1 MPASISQIFIS
12 EMLKNKIG
20 FQGLTFT
27 DIPYLQTLV
36 AKKRGGEIETLAFEV
51 GNDVLIAPQNL
62 SAAVKKIR
70 KLIKKNPVLLTRL
83 NASVKKILSAKFDAG
98 LAENRFITSDNLML
112 RLYTPEAQLFRHQ
125 LAEASVTVVRNGA
138 GLIPIKTLENKHFVF
153 LSMGKEEQNEFN
165 HYLSE
170 YAPVRTLT
178 VQTLSD
184 TLGLAAKLHDKD
196 VVIIGLLP
204 SASGFQKSII
214 PMIKK
219 WTAQKEVILCHFG
232 NPGELKDWDGIPTLI
247 EAYTDKDLMPKVAAQ
262 IIFGGMSAHGV
273 LPMSISDSISAGFG
287 IITSTYDRLSYS
299 LPEAAGMSSRA
310 LAKIESIAR
319 EAIEIKATPG
329 CRVLVAK
336 DGKVVY
342 DRSFGW
348 QTYENKIPVTDET
361 IYDLASLTKVS
372 ATLQAVM
379 FMQEK
384 GLIDINKKVSVYL
397 PELKGSNKKDLIL
410 KDILTHQGGLW
421 PFLPFWAQT
430 MKDSLYL
437 PEYYSQTESAE
448 YPFQVSKNLF
458 ASRSIKDS
466 LWQWIMNAKI
476 VDKPNR
482 TPYDY
487 RYSDMAFYMMQHLA
501 EKLLN
506 QPMQDFLEQN
516 IYEPIGAY
524 TTGYLPLRKF
534 PENRIAPTEDDK
546 LFRKSL
552 LTGYV
557 HDQGAAMHGGIA
569 GHAGLFST
577 ANDLA
582 KLGQMWLQ
590 GGRYGRHQ
598 YFKPQT
604 LEIFTQKQYENSRRG
619 LGWDKPVLGD
629 PDGPTSIYAS
639 QKTFGHTG
647 FTGTCIWVD
656 PAFNLVY
663 VFLSNRV
670 YPSMTNNKILN
681 ANIRPRIQDVIY
693 ESIFTFCQDQK

>member
-1 MPASISQIFIS
+1 M
-12 EMLKNKIG
+12 
-20 FQGLTFT
+20 
-27 DIPYLQTLV
+27 
-36 AKKRGGEIETLAFEV
+36 
-51 GNDVLIAPQNL
+51 
-62 SAAVKKIR
+62 
-70 KLIKKNPVLLTRL
+70 
-83 NASVKKILSAKFDAG
+83 
-98 LAENRFITSDNLML
+98 
-112 RLYTPEAQLFRHQ
+112 
-125 LAEASVTVVRNGA
+125 
-138 GLIPIKTLENKHFVF
+138 
-153 LSMGKEEQNEFN
+153 
-165 HYLSE
+165 
-170 YAPVRTLT
+170 
-178 VQTLSD
+178 QTLSD

-214 PMIKK
+214 PLIKK

-437 PEYYSQTESAE
+437 PEYYSQTESAD

-552 LTGYV
+552 LTGMYTIRALPCTV
-557 HDQGAAMHGGIA
+557 VLPVTQAFSARPMIWRNWVRCGYRVDAMGDINISNRKPWKYLLRNNMKTVAGAWAGINPSWA
-569 GHAGLFST
+569 IRMGQLPSMRHK
-577 ANDLA
+577 
-582 KLGQMWLQ
+582 KLLDI
-590 GGRYGRHQ
+590 
-598 YFKPQT
+598 P
-604 LEIFTQKQYENSRRG
+604 
-619 LGWDKPVLGD
+619 
-629 PDGPTSIYAS
+629 AS
-639 QKTFGHTG
+639 QAPVFGLTRLSTWFMYFFPTG
-647 FTGTCIWVD
+647 YI
-656 PAFNLVY
+656 PA
-663 VFLSNRV
+663 
-670 YPSMTNNKILN
+670 
-681 ANIRPRIQDVIY
+681 
-693 ESIFTFCQDQK
+693 